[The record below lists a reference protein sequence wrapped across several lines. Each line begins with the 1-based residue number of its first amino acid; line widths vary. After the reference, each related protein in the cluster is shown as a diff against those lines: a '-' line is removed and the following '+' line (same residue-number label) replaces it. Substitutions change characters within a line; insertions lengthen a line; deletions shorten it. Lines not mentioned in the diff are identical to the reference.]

1 MQPYERA
8 EKSKK
13 QIIVNNFLGGVAWGI
28 GATIGLAI
36 FLAIVGFVISKVD
49 LVPVI
54 GNIISAGIQ
63 QAVKNSPNFIR

>member
-1 MQPYERA
+1 MQPYEKV

-13 QIIVNNFLGGVAWGI
+13 QIIINNFLGGIAWGV

-36 FLAIVGFVISKVD
+36 FLVIIGFAISKIN

-54 GNIISAGIQ
+54 GNIISAGIE
-63 QAVKNSPNFIR
+63 QAIKNSPNFIR

>member
-1 MQPYERA
+1 MQPYE
-8 EKSKK
+8 KVQLNKK
-13 QIIVNNFLGGVAWGI
+13 QIIINNFLGGISWGV

-36 FLAIVGFVISKVD
+36 FLAIVGFAISKID